1 MLDRVLRIV
10 CFLGVCLTLADG
22 ASAELVFFTNGRT
35 LSVKGHRADGEA
47 IVLLLRG
54 GGEVTCPRALVAH
67 IAPDEVPMP
76 EDAAAVSALAAAII
90 VPPQYQGVIDEAAA
104 RHGVDANLVR
114 AVIQVESAYRAQAR
128 SRKGAIGLMQLMP
141 DTARRFAVKNPYDP
155 VANIEGGIK
164 YLKFLLD
171 RFDSVEPLALA
182 AYNAG
187 EAAVERF
194 RGVPPY
200 AETRNYVQAVQAVLK
215 LARP

>member
-1 MLDRVLRIV
+1 MLQRAVRILCVLAA
-10 CFLGVCLTLADG
+10 CLAFADA
-22 ASAELVFFTNGRT
+22 ASAELVFFTNGRA
-35 LSVKGHRADGEA
+35 LSVKGHRAQGET

-54 GGEVTCPRALVAH
+54 GGEVTCVRAMVAQ
-67 IAPDEVPMP
+67 ITPDEVPMP
-76 EDAAAVSALAAAII
+76 DDAAPVEALAEAFT
-90 VPPQYQGVIDEAAA
+90 VPPQYAGLIDQVAA
-104 RHGVDANLVR
+104 RHGVNPKLVR

-128 SRKGAIGLMQLMP
+128 SRKGAVGLMQLMP

-171 RFDSVEPLALA
+171 RFGSADLELAVA

-187 EAAVERF
+187 EAAVAKF

-200 AETRNYVQAVQAVLK
+200 AETRNYVQAVLK
-215 LARP
+215 LAQ